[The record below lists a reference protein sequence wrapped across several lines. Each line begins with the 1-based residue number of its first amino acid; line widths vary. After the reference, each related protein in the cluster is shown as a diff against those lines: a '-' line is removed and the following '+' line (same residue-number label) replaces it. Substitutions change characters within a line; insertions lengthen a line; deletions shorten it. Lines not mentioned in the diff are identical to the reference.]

1 MNTPWTLSKVW
12 NESLDQQ
19 EKRPVEA
26 RDRMWASELGKSD
39 IDIYLKMLGT
49 EMTNPPNARAMRKFE
64 AGNIW
69 EWIMEL
75 ILRRCGIYKDSQE
88 YLKNKFDGC
97 VEVSGKLDF
106 IAGGKVNYDQ
116 AEALVNDFHFPQM
129 FTRAITN
136 VLEYFKANYP
146 DGLDE
151 KILEVKSVS
160 SFGFDKVERTGKAL
174 AGHDLQLFHYINKR
188 QMDGAIVYIDR
199 DSARMIEIF
208 VSKDDKELMR
218 RYEEKVRRVSKF
230 YFDKVQPPLEPLILF
245 DEVDVRFSKNFNVEY
260 SGYLTMLYK
269 YTDQSDYDDQISG
282 KVERWNRVLGRIRDG
297 KEMTDNNQ
305 EALSEMV
312 ESGWDVEIIK
322 EKIAANGKG
331 KVQDTNPIPGI

>member
-26 RDRMWASELGKSD
+26 RDRMWASELGKAD

-49 EMTNPPNARAMRKFE
+49 DMTNPPNPRAMRKFE

-88 YLKNKFDGC
+88 YMRTKIEGC

-116 AEALVNDFHFPQM
+116 AEALVNEFHFPAM

-136 VLEYFKANYP
+136 VLEYFKVNYP
-146 DGLDE
+146 NGLDD
-151 KILEVKSVS
+151 KILEIKSVS
-160 SFGFDKVERTGKAL
+160 SFGFDKVERTGTPL
-174 AGHDLQLFHYINKR
+174 AGHDLQLFHYLNKK
-188 QMDGAIVYIDR
+188 QLDGAIVYISR
-199 DSARMIEIF
+199 DDCRMIEIF
-208 VSKDDKELMR
+208 VSKDDPILKQ
-218 RYEEKVRRVSKF
+218 RYEEKVRKVSKF
-230 YFDKVQPPLEPLILF
+230 YFDKEQPPLEPKILF
-245 DEVDVRFSKNFNVEY
+245 DETDLRFSKNFNVEY
-260 SGYLTMLYK
+260 SSYLTLLYGF
-269 YTDQSDYDDQISG
+269 TDQQDYDDKVSPS
-282 KVERWNRVLGRIRDG
+282 VERWNRVLGRIREG
-297 KEMTDNNQ
+297 KEMTANNE
-305 EALSEMV
+305 EALAEMA
-312 ESGWDVEIIK
+312 EAGWDIAFIK
-322 EKIAANGKG
+322 EKITAAKSEQ
-331 KVQDTNPIPGI
+331 KHD